1 MKNLEI
7 MCCCFFFFKFDVFT
21 FPTCSMNLKLSP
33 PWSPLTLMK
42 ISFCGMAPTADSLP
56 HTDLTTRRQNLAN
69 LHCRHNQLEIFPL
82 CLGFPSA
89 CWLFWCPPQSAL
101 SWITLSMCALGT
113 LTPMDLRN
121 LLCFLYL
128 FQLKP
133 SLVRNAELCS
143 LEIAGLSMPA
153 AWSSFSFVGLD
164 DRKGSLRKLQ
174 WHGYVSRSSGLAK
187 TILQGTVKGRRR
199 QGRRRKRWEDNI
211 GEWTD
216 LEFSKSQG
224 SVENRGKWRKL
235 VVKSSPTTLAV
246 KG

>member
-1 MKNLEI
+1 M
-7 MCCCFFFFKFDVFT
+7 
-21 FPTCSMNLKLSP
+21 
-33 PWSPLTLMK
+33 
-42 ISFCGMAPTADSLP
+42 TADSLP
-56 HTDLTTRRQNLAN
+56 HTDLTTRKQNLAN

-82 CLGFPSA
+82 CLDFPSA

-101 SWITLSMCALGT
+101 SWITLPMCALGT

-187 TILQGTVKGRRR
+187 TILQGTVKGGRR
-199 QGRRRKRWEDNI
+199 QGRQRKRWEDNYWPGVRQVPEGS
-211 GEWTD
+211 GE
-216 LEFSKSQG
+216 QG
-224 SVENRGKWRKL
+224 KMEKTGCKIICGA
-235 VVKSSPTTLAV
+235 PTTLAV
-246 KG
+246 KGLMMMMMMIKT